1 MIESP
6 PMPREIF
13 IVARDRPDLYRYL
26 SQTFAD
32 AENVQVIWDRRSGE
46 RRATSN
52 PQATSN
58 PHIVSGRPFERRHG
72 DLRRRASVDHELRSV
87 GYAFISIA

>member
-1 MIESP
+1 
-6 PMPREIF
+6 MPREIF

-32 AENVQVIWDRRSGE
+32 AENVQVISDRRGGE
-46 RRATSN
+46 RRT
-52 PQATSN
+52 
-58 PHIVSGRPFERRHG
+58 VSVTARTPERRHG
-72 DLRRRASVDHELRSV
+72 ERRRRAGVEHDLRTV

>member
-1 MIESP
+1 
-6 PMPREIF
+6 MPREIF

-46 RRATSN
+46 RRAT
-52 PQATSN
+52 AR
-58 PHIVSGRPFERRHG
+58 PHMVSGRPFERRHG
-72 DLRRRASVDHELRSV
+72 DRRRRASVEHELRTV
-87 GYAFISIA
+87 GYAFISIV

>member
-46 RRATSN
+46 RRATSG
-52 PQATSN
+52 PQ
-58 PHIVSGRPFERRHG
+58 IVLGRRSERRHG
-72 DLRRRASVDHELRSV
+72 DRRRRMSVDHELRTV
-87 GYAFISIA
+87 GYAFISIV

>member
-52 PQATSN
+52 P
-58 PHIVSGRPFERRHG
+58 HIVSGRPFERRHG
-72 DLRRRASVDHELRSV
+72 DRRRRASADHELRTV
-87 GYAFISIA
+87 GYAFISIV